1 MKSLSRTASK
11 FKFWGI
17 IMIFGLVLGI
27 PAVVLGPIFKIWAL
41 LIVGIVGIICGM
53 YVMPFMWSKYGT
65 CKRLLSVQQLI
76 VMDNILSLQQ
86 LSINLNWHINN
97 VRRNVVTL
105 ISKRYIVGY
114 LLTAD
119 NILVKNEMQE
129 EEVEFVQTKCPNCG
143 ASLNIDNNTAFCP
156 YCNSQLIKK

>member
-53 YVMPFMWSKYGT
+53 YVMPFVWKSYGD
-65 CKRLLSVQQLI
+65 CKRLYGLQQLI
-76 VMDNILSLQQ
+76 VADNILSLQQ
-86 LSINLNWHINN
+86 LSQTLNMHINY
-97 VRRNVVTL
+97 VRRNVTTL

-114 LLTAD
+114 ILTAD
-119 NILVKNEMQE
+119 NMLVKNIAKE
-129 EEVEFVQTKCPNCG
+129 EIELVQTKCPNCG
-143 ASLNIDNNTAFCP
+143 ASLQVGNKTAFCP
-156 YCNSQLIKK
+156 YCNSKLLIK